1 LALGVSIEHFSGLAT
16 FTIWWMLDIFLVPFI
31 IGVAVARMFGN
42 GSQWLACLPPVL
54 VRGLSYLHLYYSD
67 SKGDFFLELY
77 LFYWAH
83 VSSWPLSQPTSV
95 RCWERCP

>member
-1 LALGVSIEHFSGLAT
+1 
-16 FTIWWMLDIFLVPFI
+16 
-31 IGVAVARMFGN
+31 MFGN

-77 LFYWAH
+77 LFYWDPCVILAVESANFGAMLGE
-83 VSSWPLSQPTSV
+83 VSVGVNGRQRLSHQLAK
-95 RCWERCP
+95 